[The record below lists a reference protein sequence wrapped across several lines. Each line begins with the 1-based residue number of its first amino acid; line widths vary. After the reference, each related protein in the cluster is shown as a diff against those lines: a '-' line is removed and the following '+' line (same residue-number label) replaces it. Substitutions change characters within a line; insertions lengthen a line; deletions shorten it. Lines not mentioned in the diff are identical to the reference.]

1 VLVKSIPHQK
11 NKGFHA
17 LLDKLERQIVFK
29 TRSCGRV
36 RIQPTSPLQSRPTAP
51 ASRTPPASHRAT
63 AATKAVGSRLH
74 CPYPRQDSAAPVA
87 TRTTQVSQTPRSAN
101 QWARATC
108 TPHHGVALVVPHDG
122 MSRHRLE
129 LPKGDGS
136 IGKAGQTGAVG
147 GEGPRRCDEKSNVLS
162 RESEGAWGR
171 TRRAAS
177 GSFTSELVFRHR
189 TSPAF
194 PPNCTREA
202 LPRHYPGCGVVMGR
216 GTGQRRLCSSAP
228 RGTRKTGAGYST
240 RHEVPDPRRRF
251 LGQVLRR
258 GVRGRIDHYPR
269 VG

>member
-1 VLVKSIPHQK
+1 MSLPPSGQRRTCGHT
-11 NKGFHA
+11 A
-17 LLDKLERQIVFK
+17 RRQ
-29 TRSCGRV
+29 
-36 RIQPTSPLQSRPTAP
+36 
-51 ASRTPPASHRAT
+51 
-63 AATKAVGSRLH
+63 
-74 CPYPRQDSAAPVA
+74 PR
-87 TRTTQVSQTPRSAN
+87 RTTQVSQTPRSAN

-194 PPNCTREA
+194 PPNCTLEA
-202 LPRHYPGCGVVMGR
+202 LPRHYPACGVVTDGR
-216 GTGQRRLCSSAP
+216 QVRGVCAAQRGGVLGRRA
-228 RGTRKTGAGYST
+228 RGTRPAIRPRSPPEISGTGCWGAVFEDAST
-240 RHEVPDPRRRF
+240 TT
-251 LGQVLRR
+251 
-258 GVRGRIDHYPR
+258 PR

>member
-1 VLVKSIPHQK
+1 MSLPPSGQRRTCGHS
-11 NKGFHA
+11 A
-17 LLDKLERQIVFK
+17 LR
-29 TRSCGRV
+29 
-36 RIQPTSPLQSRPTAP
+36 
-51 ASRTPPASHRAT
+51 H
-63 AATKAVGSRLH
+63 
-74 CPYPRQDSAAPVA
+74 PR
-87 TRTTQVSQTPRSAN
+87 RTTQVSQTPRSAN

-122 MSRHRLE
+122 MSRHRQGRRLDR
-129 LPKGDGS
+129 KGRS
-136 IGKAGQTGAVG
+136 TGAVG

-202 LPRHYPGCGVVMGR
+202 LPRHYPGCGVVMRR

-258 GVRGRIDHYPR
+258 GVRGGIDHYPR

>member
-1 VLVKSIPHQK
+1 
-11 NKGFHA
+11 
-17 LLDKLERQIVFK
+17 
-29 TRSCGRV
+29 V

-87 TRTTQVSQTPRSAN
+87 TRPDVSPAGPPRSAKPH
-101 QWARATC
+101 APPTSGPEPRAPPITASHWWC
-108 TPHHGVALVVPHDG
+108 PMMGCHAIAW
-122 MSRHRLE
+122 SS
-129 LPKGDGS
+129 PKGDGS